1 MNKKKSLIE
10 ERNKLLGEMN
20 LIVRDLTNI
29 SDEIEVR
36 TLQKSFDSKKIRVE
50 EIDRELRE
58 YEKGTTKGESRNMNL
73 EQAKQ
78 DLANY
83 IKGAETRNL
92 NTTNGSAILTDVL
105 HDEIVVKILEN
116 ADLLKECKVLTT
128 VNGSLAIP
136 VEGELVG
143 AKILDEGEVLTED
156 DTQFTTKKVE
166 TFRIESLISL
176 TKDVLFKSNLKL
188 EEFTIQLL
196 ARRIAKTIVQA
207 ISVGDDKGAFEGV
220 NTINRVDA
228 ELNADNIIALVYGQ
242 KKYHQEKSI
251 LMMNRNTFVK
261 VKQMKDTQGNYIMI
275 TNALGAGYTVLGVPV
290 EVVAEMPDNEITI
303 GNFEGYTVVMHQN
316 VEITKVDKDYQSLSK
331 GMVNMFGT
339 SYMGGAISQTDAFA
353 TLNGATVLAKVTKR
367 VA

>member
-1 MNKKKSLIE
+1 MNKKKLLIE
-10 ERNKLLGEMN
+10 ERNT
-20 LIVRDLTNI
+20 LIQELEKMCDVKEIRKI
-29 SDEIEVR
+29 GDEEHQRLFKEKRNRV
-36 TLQKSFDSKKIRVE
+36 DKINNQLKDFE
-50 EIDRELRE
+50 
-58 YEKGTTKGESRNMNL
+58 GTTKGEKRNMNL

-83 IKGAETRNL
+83 IKGAETRTL
-92 NTTNGSAILTDVL
+92 DTSNGSAILTDVL

-116 ADLLKECKVLTT
+116 ADLLKSCKVLTT
-128 VNGSLAIP
+128 VNGTLSIP

-143 AKILDEGEVLTED
+143 AKILDEGEVLTAD

-188 EEFTIQLL
+188 DEFTIQLL
-196 ARRIAKTIVQA
+196 ARRIAKTIVKA
-207 ISVGDDKGAFEGV
+207 IAVGDSKGAFEGI
-220 NTINRVDA
+220 NTINRVDG

-242 KKYHQEKSI
+242 KKYHQEKSV
-251 LMMNRNTFVK
+251 LMMNRDTFVK
-261 VKQMKDTQGNYIMI
+261 VKQMKDAQGNYIMI
-275 TNALGAGYTVLGVPV
+275 TDALGKGYTVLGVLV
-290 EVVAEMPDNEITI
+290 EVVAEMPKDEITI
-303 GNFEGYTVVMHQN
+303 GNFEGYTVVIHQN

-353 TLNGATVLAKVTKR
+353 TLNGTVVTQIRAKK